1 MREARGSTIIYHIRE
16 MTPEVVQPPEPDS
29 AQMGAFSRIT
39 GVFFEPGKTFADIG
53 RKPTWVAPVLLLILL
68 TIAVTF
74 TMGQKIGWEQ
84 IVRQQMEGN
93 PQAAQLTAEQREAQI
108 AVGVRM
114 SGIFA
119 YAVPVFLPVYYL
131 IVSGVLLG
139 ITAMMSAGLKFKQVF
154 AVVTH
159 ANLPG
164 LVSAVLMIVV
174 MFLKNPSEFN
184 AQNPLA
190 FNPAAFMDP
199 QTSSKFLYSLASSLD
214 LFSIWIIFL
223 LGTGLHA
230 AAGKKLSFGGAL
242 TAVIVPWAIWVLG
255 KSALAGVFS

>member
-1 MREARGSTIIYHIRE
+1 MP
-16 MTPEVVQPPEPDS
+16 PEVVQSPEPDS
-29 AQMGAFSRIT
+29 AQMGAFARIT

-53 RKPTWVAPVLLLILL
+53 RKPSWVVPLLLLVVF

-84 IVRQQMEGN
+84 MVRQQMEAN
-93 PQAAQLTAEQREAQI
+93 PRTAQLTAEQREAQI
-108 AVGVRM
+108 AIGVRM
-114 SGIFA
+114 GGIFA

-131 IVSGVLLG
+131 IVSGVLLAM
-139 ITAMMSAGLKFKQVF
+139 TAMMSAGLRFKQVF
-154 AVVTH
+154 AIVTH

-174 MFLKNPSEFN
+174 MYLKNPSDFN

-199 QTSSKFLYSLASSLD
+199 ETSSKFLFSLATSLD
-214 LFSIWIIFL
+214 LFSFWIIFL
-223 LGTGLHA
+223 LATGLHA
-230 AAGKKLSFGGAL
+230 AAGRKLSFGGAL
-242 TAVIVPWAIWVLG
+242 TAVVVPWAIYVLG
-255 KSALAGVFS
+255 KSAMAGVFS

>member
-1 MREARGSTIIYHIRE
+1 

-29 AQMGAFSRIT
+29 AQIGAFSRIT

-53 RKPTWVAPVLLLILL
+53 RRPTWVVPVLLLVLV
-68 TIAVTF
+68 TVAVTF

-84 IVRQQMEGN
+84 MVRQQMEAN
-93 PQAAQLTAEQREAQI
+93 PRTAQLTAEQREAQI
-108 AVGVRM
+108 AVGTRM
-114 SGIFA
+114 GGIFA
-119 YAVPVFLPVYYL
+119 YMVPVFLPVYYL

-139 ITAMMSAGLKFKQVF
+139 MTAMMSAGLKFKQVF
-154 AVVTH
+154 GVVAH

-174 MFLKNPSEFN
+174 MFLKSPSDLN
-184 AQNPLA
+184 IQNPLA

-199 QTSSKFLYSLASSLD
+199 QTSSKFVYSLASSLD
-214 LFSIWIIFL
+214 LFSFWIIFL
-223 LGTGLHA
+223 LAIGLSA

-242 TAVIVPWAIWVLG
+242 TAVVVPWAIWVLG
-255 KSALAGVFS
+255 KSTLAGVFS